1 MRESILVEKMDTR
14 LRGYDNFMA
23 IKTENDPGCP
33 GRFQA
38 KLLSCGR
45 DELRNLN
52 FSRVC
57 RVRPLTAFRPGG
69 DTTASCF
76 LKVFNQSLR

>member
-1 MRESILVEKMDTR
+1 MHFPGNSQ
-14 LRGYDNFMA
+14 
-23 IKTENDPGCP
+23 TENDPGCP

-38 KLLSCGR
+38 KMLSCGR
-45 DELRNLN
+45 DELRILN

-57 RVRPLTAFRPGG
+57 RVRPLTAFRPGDG
-69 DTTASCF
+69 TTTSYF